1 MDTRNY
7 RYGLTKAINM
17 INIQQITIKFKFQ
30 QYRHYTY
37 ILKGKKML
45 QF

>member
-30 QYRHYTY
+30 
-37 ILKGKKML
+37 
-45 QF
+45 